1 MPMTQT
7 KVVLSRSRPQLHSD
21 GDGVTVDT
29 DVLVIGGGPA
39 GCWAAISAAEAGAS
53 VVLADKGYCGTTG
66 ATASAGV
73 GVWYIEPEEEAREKA
88 IQSREALG
96 GWLVDRRWM
105 HRVLDETYARVG
117 QLADWGYPFHPDDQG
132 RQSRRTLDG
141 PEYMRRMRRQVVRA
155 RVRIL
160 DHSPA
165 LELLQDRS
173 GALAGARGVRNQHG
187 DSWTVSARAVVI
199 ATGGCAFQSGGL
211 GCNVLT
217 GDGHLMAAELG
228 AEFSGMEFSNAY
240 AISPTFS
247 SVTKTAFYRYATF
260 YTEDGILEGAG
271 AQRGRSIIARE
282 LLSRPVYARL
292 DRAPQDIWRDLRSG
306 QPNFFLPFDRE
317 KIDPFTQKFP
327 VTMRLEGTVRGTGGL
342 RVVDEN
348 CSTTVPGLFAAGDA
362 STRELIC
369 GGFTGGGSH
378 NAAWAISSGS
388 WSGRAAGHFA
398 MSARIGETR
407 TAHVG
412 ELRPAGGA
420 GIRPCG
426 PIEKSFTPRELTE
439 AVQAEV
445 IPCDRNLFR
454 TEEGMS
460 ASLERLDDLWTRARS
475 GLQVESESRPTVA
488 TVRAREAVAMVA
500 HARWMYS
507 VGRLRTETRGMH
519 KRIDHPE
526 LDPAQQYRQLVG
538 GLDRVWTGL
547 DPELPYSVLEMAA

>member
-1 MPMTQT
+1 MPTQT
-7 KVVLSRSRPQLHSD
+7 LGNSRTRPELIHDSE
-21 GDGVTVDT
+21 GVSVGT

-39 GCWAAISAAEAGAS
+39 GCWAAVAAAEAGAS

-73 GVWYIEPEEEAREKA
+73 GVWYVEPEAEARERA
-88 IQSREALG
+88 IQSREQLS

-105 HRVLDETYARVG
+105 HRVLDKTHERVG
-117 QLADWGYPFHPDDQG
+117 QLADWGYPFPTNDDGQQV
-132 RQSRRTLDG
+132 RKSLDG
-141 PEYMRRMRRQVVRA
+141 PEYMRRMRKQVARA

-165 LELLQDRS
+165 LELLRDGS
-173 GALAGARGVRNQHG
+173 GAVCGASGIRRQRG
-187 DSWTVSARAVVI
+187 DAWTVRAGAVVI

-228 AEFSGMEFSNAY
+228 AELSGMEFSNAY
-240 AISPTFS
+240 AISPAFS

-260 YTEDGILEGAG
+260 YTDDGVLEGAG

-292 DRAPQDIWRDLRSG
+292 DRAPADIRTDLRSS
-306 QPNFFLPFDRE
+306 QPNFFLPFDRAR
-317 KIDPFTQKFP
+317 IDPFTEKFA

-342 RVVDEN
+342 RITSHN
-348 CSTTVPGLFAAGDA
+348 CETTVPGLYAAGDA
-362 STRELIC
+362 ATRELIC

-388 WSGRAAGHFA
+388 WAGGGAAEFAKSRRLSEHGPGR
-398 MSARIGETR
+398 REP
-407 TAHVG
+407 
-412 ELRPAGGA
+412 LQPAGGA
-420 GIRPCG
+420 GIRACG
-426 PIEKSFTPRELTE
+426 PIERSLSAEVITR
-439 AVQAEV
+439 AVQQEV

-454 TEEGMS
+454 SELGLSE
-460 ASLERLDDLWTRARS
+460 SLGRLDDLWRRARS
-475 GLQVESESRPTVA
+475 GLQPEHERQPTVA
-488 TVRAREAVAMVA
+488 TLRARESVAMLT
-500 HARWMYS
+500 HARWMYA

-526 LDPAQQYRQLVG
+526 LDPAQQHRQLVG
-538 GLDRVWTGL
+538 GLDRVWTAL
-547 DPELPYSVLEMAA
+547 DPERPHSALELAA